1 MADDGGC
8 AFSCRPSPV
17 VCQNHRS
24 CRFTV
29 SPGRTGQLT
38 GTVMRSCSP
47 LTKRVTMTVWRKARG
62 AKPPAIATAVST
74 GHVRDIGVLARLGDL
89 AEDEERAIGLDLD
102 RDVRLADVTLAQ
114 LVGYPARKLVGR
126 RPARQHR
133 ADERHGDVA
142 ARVDSVGIGQ
152 SLLAE
157 HDDAEPVAGVQSV
170 GALIDERRIGHGGR
184 DSDGA

>member
-1 MADDGGC
+1 
-8 AFSCRPSPV
+8 
-17 VCQNHRS
+17 
-24 CRFTV
+24 
-29 SPGRTGQLT
+29 
-38 GTVMRSCSP
+38 
-47 LTKRVTMTVWRKARG
+47 
-62 AKPPAIATAVST
+62 
-74 GHVRDIGVLARLGDL
+74 LARLGDL

-142 ARVDSVGIGQ
+142 ARVDGVGIGQ
-152 SLLAE
+152 ALLAE
-157 HDDAEPVAGVQSV
+157 HDDAQPVAGVQSI